1 MPAEGFSLQG
11 IVDLF
16 RLSDHTPDLHQS
28 LLTLGML
35 IIVAKLA
42 EGVFRRLRLNSIL
55 AYAVAGM
62 FLGPVMELTGI
73 WWVESTLH
81 LELVLALGVFVFFFL
96 IGLDEVDISSFMSS
110 LKGHYFL
117 AAVLSVTVSLGIA
130 MLVTTEWVFDFGLQL
145 NFTESLALAGVL
157 SMTSLG
163 IVAKVLTDGGYLKKP
178 VGLQIF
184 TVVIIAELIALL
196 LIGFSIGEH
205 AHQVTPVGILVL
217 LGKVAGF
224 SVVTWVLS
232 SRVLPPL
239 VALLQR
245 LIHVPQLSLG
255 LLLGMLFLI
264 VYGAEAAGLHGSL
277 GALLFG
283 ASLSSLPYQVQREI
297 IPGIRSVAEGLFVPL
312 FFASAGLNF
321 SFTFAT
327 LPLAAMA
334 GLAFIPFIGNFTGAF
349 IGAYVSRLT
358 VPYAV
363 ATGLMGKGVAE
374 IALLLVMWD
383 SGIID
388 EAVFFFLVLV
398 MFCYIL
404 FMPGVINFAVSR
416 ASARTDLP
424 AKLDDIP
431 LGVIRFALEDIKIDD
446 ILDRAHQY
454 PAPSVTVRDFT
465 EQWID
470 PQQTHYVVADR
481 EALIGIV
488 SVEMLRYLPKEAW
501 GHTRLDAVVRRKPP
515 LAWPDELVEDVLQRM
530 SEESVSVIPVVE
542 RDTERFLGAVST
554 SDITQLITME
564 TMGES
569 RPPHRQVDSAVRARR
584 NQGTQGA
591 SE

>member
-1 MPAEGFSLQG
+1 MSEEGFSLQE

-16 RLSDHTPDLHQS
+16 RFAEHTQELHQS
-28 LLTLGML
+28 MLTLGML

-42 EGVFRRLRLNSIL
+42 EGVFRRLRLNSII
-55 AYAVAGM
+55 AYAATGM
-62 FLGPVMELTGI
+62 FLGPVMELTGV
-73 WWVESTLH
+73 WWIESSLH
-81 LELVLALGVFVFFFL
+81 LELVLALGVFIFFFL

-117 AAVLSVTVSLGIA
+117 AAVLSVIVSLSIS
-130 MLVTTEWVFDFGLQL
+130 MLVTTDLVFDFGLKL

-163 IVAKVLTDGGYLKKP
+163 IVAKVLTDGGYLKHP

-205 AHQVTPVGILVL
+205 DHQVSPVGILIL

-239 VALLQR
+239 VVLLQR
-245 LIHVPQLSLG
+245 VIQVPQLSLG
-255 LLLGMLFLI
+255 VLLGMLFLI
-264 VYGAEAAGLHGSL
+264 VYGAEAVGLHGSL

-297 IPGIRSVAEGLFVPL
+297 IPGIRSVAEGFFVPL
-312 FFASAGLNF
+312 FFASAGLSF

-327 LPLAAMA
+327 LPLGAMA
-334 GLAFIPFIGNFTGAF
+334 GLALIPLLGNFTGAF
-349 IGAYVSRLT
+349 IGAYVSRLA

-388 EAVFFFLVLV
+388 EVVFSFLVLV

-404 FMPGVINFAVSR
+404 FMPAVIDFAVSR
-416 ASARTDLP
+416 ASRRTDLP
-424 AKLDDIP
+424 AQLDDIP
-431 LGVIRFALEDIKIDD
+431 LGIARFALEDIKIDD
-446 ILDRAHQY
+446 ILDRSRRH
-454 PAPSVTVRDFT
+454 PASSVTVRDFT
-465 EQWID
+465 EQWIV
-470 PQQTHYVVADR
+470 PHQHHYVVADK
-481 EALIGIV
+481 EGLVGVVAL
-488 SVEMLRYLPKEAW
+488 EMLRYLPKEAW
-501 GHTRLDAVVRRKPP
+501 GKTQLDAVVRRQTP
-515 LAWPDELVEDVLQRM
+515 LARPDEQVEDVLHRM
-530 SEESVSVIPVVE
+530 SENSLSVMPVVE
-542 RDTERFLGAVST
+542 RDSEKFLGAVT
-554 SDITQLITME
+554 SNDIIQLMTME
-564 TMGES
+564 TRGES
-569 RPPHRQVDSAVRARR
+569 RPPRWAAETSMRSRQ
-584 NQGTQGA
+584 NH
-591 SE
+591 

>member
-1 MPAEGFSLQG
+1 M

-16 RLSDHTPDLHQS
+16 RFGEHAHELHQS

-42 EGVFRRLRLNSIL
+42 EGVFRRLRLNSII
-55 AYAVAGM
+55 AYAATGM
-62 FLGPVMELTGI
+62 LLGPVMELTGV
-73 WWVESTLH
+73 WWIESSLH
-81 LELVLALGVFVFFFL
+81 LELVLALGVFIFFFL

-117 AAVLSVTVSLGIA
+117 AAVLSVIVSLSIS
-130 MLVTTEWVFDFGLQL
+130 MLVTTDLVFDFGLKL

-163 IVAKVLTDGGYLKKP
+163 IVAKVLTDGGYLKQP

-205 AHQVTPVGILVL
+205 AHQLSPVGILIL

-245 LIHVPQLSLG
+245 VIQVPQLSLG

-264 VYGAEAAGLHGSL
+264 VYGAEAVGLHGSL

-297 IPGIRSVAEGLFVPL
+297 IPGVRSVAEGFFVPL
-312 FFASAGLNF
+312 FFASAGLSF

-327 LPLAAMA
+327 LPLGAMV
-334 GLAFIPFIGNFTGAF
+334 GLALIPLLGNFTGAF
-349 IGAYVSRLT
+349 IGAYVSRLA

-374 IALLLVMWD
+374 IALLLVMWN

-388 EAVFFFLVLV
+388 EVVFSFLVLV
-398 MFCYIL
+398 MFCYISVHAVGDQL
-404 FMPGVINFAVSR
+404 RGEPGQPQDR
-416 ASARTDLP
+416 PASAT
-424 AKLDDIP
+424 
-431 LGVIRFALEDIKIDD
+431 
-446 ILDRAHQY
+446 
-454 PAPSVTVRDFT
+454 
-465 EQWID
+465 
-470 PQQTHYVVADR
+470 
-481 EALIGIV
+481 
-488 SVEMLRYLPKEAW
+488 
-501 GHTRLDAVVRRKPP
+501 
-515 LAWPDELVEDVLQRM
+515 
-530 SEESVSVIPVVE
+530 
-542 RDTERFLGAVST
+542 
-554 SDITQLITME
+554 
-564 TMGES
+564 
-569 RPPHRQVDSAVRARR
+569 
-584 NQGTQGA
+584 
-591 SE
+591 

>member
-130 MLVTTEWVFDFGLQL
+130 MLVTTEWVFDFGLKL

-334 GLAFIPFIGNFTGAF
+334 GLAFIPFFGNFTGAF

-388 EAVFFFLVLV
+388 EAVFSFLVLV

-404 FMPGVINFAVSR
+404 FMP
-416 ASARTDLP
+416 
-424 AKLDDIP
+424 
-431 LGVIRFALEDIKIDD
+431 GVIRFALEDIKIDD

-501 GHTRLDAVVRRKPP
+501 GHTPLDAVVRRKPP

-530 SEESVSVIPVVE
+530 SEQSVSVIPVVE

-584 NQGTQGA
+584 NQRTQGA